1 MSLARSQSWLQNQSQ
16 ETGRLSKTNKKT
28 EQNCSQNPGTVMV
41 QRSVLTLLVTTT
53 SWGAGHTGFTVAAA
67 LHAPSWES
75 ECGAANITT
84 RKKSHFDFIYLR
96 HQLLIQNLE
105 HLKCAS
111 CHSGCLGYITERT
124 NKCLHPLRNYIQA
137 GESGVSWDRQ

>member
-28 EQNCSQNPGTVMV
+28 EQNCSQNAGTVMV